1 MSAPS
6 STVNTSDAPARFSL
20 RVARIDEIP
29 SLSAFHRWSILRAK
43 DEPVGVS
50 LSTRFII
57 DPGHENLLHLRLI
70 ARYHTLRSQLI
81 RPLIDYAIEVT
92 FEVEDLKGLASEQ
105 DGELL
110 LATGL
115 LSLTLSVGIGALRG
129 MIALGV
135 RNTFLSQYP
144 LPVFS
149 IADLLTKVSAPDAEM
164 TRTGRLATI
173 RLADI

>member
-1 MSAPS
+1 MSSPTPS
-6 STVNTSDAPARFSL
+6 DIPARFSL
-20 RVARIDEIP
+20 RVAHIDELP

-50 LSTRFII
+50 LSTRYII
-57 DPGHENLLHLRLI
+57 DPNHDNILKLRLV
-70 ARYHTLRSQLI
+70 ARYHTLRSQII
-81 RPLIDYAIEVT
+81 RPLIDYAIEVS
-92 FEVEDLKGLASEQ
+92 FEVEDLASMASEK

-135 RNTFLSQYP
+135 RNTFLARYP

-149 IADLLTKVSAPDAEM
+149 IAELLNKISGPDAEM